1 MPAYSYTSGS
11 PIGISAL
18 NPATGQFIEVIY
30 TASGSTYSYSS
41 IAWLPEIQ
49 IQDQINVFTRPS
61 ALGPET
67 QMINGTD
74 FNFGSGETI
83 VFVNAPSG
91 QVVLRRSTDLSKMV
105 LSYVDGAK
113 FTSRQLNS
121 TMHQLLFIAQ
131 EKANFETN
139 IFNYYPVSV
148 VAQAWNSGTSYVV
161 NDVVI
166 HSGGI
171 YVCIANSTNN
181 NPASSPAFWTL
192 QNPQSNGFYVT
203 GYNAPVNIH
212 LGTMADG
219 QTMVWS
225 AAQKRFQAGF
235 AISSSTNLSDYV
247 INNPLNN
254 QILEYSS
261 SLGKWRNRTIQWTP
275 TLTGTDLVLSK
286 HIYSSV
292 LTSFA
297 DVGTVLPGY
306 LSAFNSGSTQVM
318 PNAATVY
325 HMLKQTIP
333 GGVDPQGYFQSIN
346 SSLAQALQNLKNP
359 VKAKLEWDLAYGN
372 QTQRAQSG
380 VALYGPYSLFWD
392 HPNELYN
399 ALGNSN
405 VWFHSLQETSPND
418 IYKVSPWWS
427 FRTTAAAPATTLDL
441 KSKIHGYGVTN
452 FYLSVP
458 ESITSGFHIPVVK
471 DSPVSF
477 TVLGDL
483 NPTGD
488 FINIGDHN
496 NVAGNTPRDMNLMA
510 LRDLAF
516 AAARTGTPTTP
527 TTGQSLKEQ
536 DNNTRLCKG
545 RLIQANYDG
554 FLDVTYKRLEQSEAG
569 ASVLWKIPANII
581 YYNTAAL
588 ALSNK
593 SLVENYITDVSS
605 LRNKVRFQGYSRM
618 ASNDSLGGGN
628 LIATNRNSV
637 AKPMGYYFKA
647 DAFWADWTD
656 NWSADVGNNFL
667 KRFNEADIDWAVWD
681 ITNTSIKHFDTT
693 ASVLFNWNTF
703 GLGTGESPTNT
714 PPGSSKFYPWSF
726 RPNQVKQIVAGT
738 TQSGTHL
745 LNIDANTLFSSSSSF
760 VPDPVDTYVF
770 RLVLN
775 PTVTAAYFKE
785 TTPNT
790 KPIINSAILLEHGF
804 RDGGS
809 NNETTPI
816 AASNLAKIYPGMNS
830 AVGHANKANTK
841 SRTRLDKS
849 KVTCR
854 VISEQLEE
862 DGTTPTT
869 LRYVAKIAI
878 TIPRLKSI
886 GYSKVFRKF
895 ATTST
900 GTNYP
905 AYSSGNDTEID
916 SGPWSFNMDMKLQKY
931 VTGGGSG
938 VLQSW
943 LTWGNDNTSSQI
955 HTGEELVEYGT
966 ILNQYSGT
974 NSRLV
979 AGRNECAVKY
989 TRIGIPS
996 DFWLRVSILNTDA
1009 SVSLVDPS
1017 NLNFQ
1022 GV

>member
-18 NPATGQFIEVIY
+18 NPTTGQFIEVIY
-30 TASGSTYSYSS
+30 TASGSTYFYSS

-74 FNFGSGETI
+74 FNFGPNETI
-83 VFVNAPSG
+83 VFMNSPSG

-203 GYNAPVNIH
+203 GFNAPVNIH

-219 QTMVWS
+219 QTLVWS

-235 AISSSTNLSDYV
+235 AISSSAYLSDYV

-261 SLGKWRNRTIQWTP
+261 SLSKWRNRTIQWAP
-275 TLTGTDLVLSK
+275 TLTGTDLVFSK

-325 HMLKQTIP
+325 HMLRETIP
-333 GGVDPQGYFQSIN
+333 GGVDPQGYFQSID

-372 QTQRAQSG
+372 QTQRAQNG

-392 HPNELYN
+392 HPSELYN
-399 ALGNSN
+399 ALGNSD
-405 VWFHSLQETSPND
+405 VWYHSLQDTD
-418 IYKVSPWWS
+418 IYRTSPWWS
-427 FRTTAAAPATTLDL
+427 YRETVASPGVILDL

-471 DSPVSF
+471 DDGQFTLLGNLNQTTSF
-477 TVLGDL
+477 
-483 NPTGD
+483 
-488 FINIGDHN
+488 IEIGDHN

-516 AAARTGTPTTP
+516 AAARIGTPVTPTTA
-527 TTGQSLKEQ
+527 QSTKEQ

-554 FLDVTYKRLEQSEAG
+554 FIDVTYKRLEQSEAE

-593 SLVENYITDVSS
+593 SLVKNYITDVTS
-605 LRNKVRFQGYSRM
+605 LRNTVRFQGYSRM
-618 ASNDSLGGGN
+618 ADNVSLGGGN
-628 LIATNRNSV
+628 RIIQNRHLSS
-637 AKPMGYYFKA
+637 KPMGYYFKA
-647 DAFWADWTD
+647 DEFWNDWNT
-656 NWSADVGNNFL
+656 NWTGDSGNYL

-681 ITNTSIKHFDTT
+681 ITNTSIKHFDTA
-693 ASVLFNWNTF
+693 ASVLYNWTTTGLIATAGPNNT
-703 GLGTGESPTNT
+703 S
-714 PPGSSKFYPWSF
+714 PGSSTFYPWSF

-738 TQSGTHL
+738 TQVGTHL
-745 LNIDANTLFSSSSSF
+745 LNVDANTLFSSSSSF

-775 PTVTAAYFKE
+775 STVTAAYFKE
-785 TTPNT
+785 TTANT

-804 RDGGS
+804 RDGGT
-809 NNETTPI
+809 NNETIPI

-849 KVTCR
+849 KVICR

-862 DGTTPTT
+862 DGTDPTI
-869 LRYVAKIAI
+869 LRYVAKVAI

-895 ATTST
+895 ATSST
-900 GTNYP
+900 GEGYP
-905 AYSSGNDTEID
+905 AYSSGTDSEID

-931 VTGGGSG
+931 LSG
-938 VLQSW
+938 LGNAVVPSN
-943 LTWGNDNTSSQI
+943 LTWGNDSTSSQI
-955 HTGEELVEYGT
+955 HTGEELLEYGAT
-966 ILNQYSGT
+966 GNQYSGS

-1009 SVSLVDPS
+1009 SVSLVNPS
-1017 NLNFQ
+1017 NLDFL
-1022 GV
+1022 GAA